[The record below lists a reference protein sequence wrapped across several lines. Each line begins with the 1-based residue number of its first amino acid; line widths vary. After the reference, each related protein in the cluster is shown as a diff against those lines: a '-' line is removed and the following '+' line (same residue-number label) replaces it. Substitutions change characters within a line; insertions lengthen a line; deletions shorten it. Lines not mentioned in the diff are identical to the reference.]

1 MQTKLALAALSIA
14 VVGCASSNSDVAP
27 THRWATDAQVS
38 QVQYRNDHARCQTT
52 ANLDSSTREL
62 ATSSPEYAAYSAC
75 MTTSGY
81 ELTAYNAPR

>member
-1 MQTKLALAALSIA
+1 MNTKLVLAALSLA
-14 VVGCASSNSDVAP
+14 VVGCAGSNPSVTP
-27 THRWATDAQVS
+27 THRWATEAQVS

-52 ANLDSSTREL
+52 ANINSATREL
-62 ATSSPEYAAYSAC
+62 ATNSPEYSAYSAC